1 MKYIAYHRT
10 STLDQHLECGVAE
23 INQLC
28 ADNPIFYIK
37 GKVYCD
43 QQTGKNF
50 NRPWYQILK
59 NEIIEKGDTLIITEL
74 DRLGRNK
81 KFVLDE
87 LRFFHDNNVRVMVL
101 EIPTTLI
108 DLSKFDNSIASMIHE
123 TINNML
129 IELYANL
136 AQAEIEKKEK
146 RQRERHR
153 TKTVTR

>member
-10 STLDQHLECGVAE
+10 STLEQHLERGIAE
-23 INQLC
+23 ITQFCSENSIQLYK
-28 ADNPIFYIK
+28 N
-37 GKVYCD
+37 KVYCD

-59 NEIIEKGDTLIITEL
+59 NEIIENGDALIITEL

-81 KFVLDE
+81 KLILDE

-108 DLSKFDNSIASMIHE
+108 DFSKFDNSIASMMHELKMTRTTFYRYIHE
-123 TINNML
+123 LKQNKGNK
-129 IELYANL
+129 N
-136 AQAEIEKKEK
+136 
-146 RQRERHR
+146 
-153 TKTVTR
+153 